1 MVKEL
6 TTVRAPIVR
15 AKTRERFWGEKHE
28 ITDIAV
34 SRCSGG
40 SLHHWITQHYTRG
53 RQNNLQGFGGQRKMS
68 NRQRKEEIREEGED
82 LTARPKS
89 EGQKC
94 RAPHPYS
101 STRSGGLSL
110 AWLGRVLPSRWRSVP
125 GRKPFRS
132 RVLLQQL
139 RGRLPP
145 HGFL

>member
-15 AKTRERFWGEKHE
+15 AKTRERFWGEKNE
-28 ITDIAV
+28 ITQFAV

-68 NRQRKEEIREEGED
+68 NRQGKEEIREEGED
-82 LTARPKS
+82 LTARAKS
-89 EGQKC
+89 EGR
-94 RAPHPYS
+94 RAPQPYS

-110 AWLGRVLPSRWRSVP
+110 AWLGRVLP
-125 GRKPFRS
+125 
-132 RVLLQQL
+132 
-139 RGRLPP
+139 
-145 HGFL
+145 